1 MEHKKYRL
9 FRSLLAR
16 LEGCRHILRTSVR
29 DSASL
34 PRYRNRRA
42 SDGLTLRLA
51 NLLKETD
58 QVLRELDLRYK
69 EEAQRSKKKDQR
81 SKKKEGS

>member
-1 MEHKKYRL
+1 MEHKKSRL

-42 SDGLTLRLA
+42 SDDLTLRLA

-69 EEAQRSKKKDQR
+69 EEAQRSKKKDQL